1 MSFSGK
7 GGCGSRKASSGAVD
21 VVWRG
26 GRWECWCKEKT
37 TRGDGEMEWAFGAQ
51 VLCSKIMKTLRGRA
65 ERADLRAGAE
75 LML

>member
-7 GGCGSRKASSGAVD
+7 GGCGSRKASSGAVE
-21 VVWRG
+21 VVGSG
-26 GRWECWCKEKT
+26 GRRECQCKKM
-37 TRGDGEMEWAFGAQ
+37 TRGDGETGWAFGAQ
-51 VLCSKIMKTLRGRA
+51 VLCLKIMKTLRGRA